1 MEGAGIIE
9 CEWCFEARDWSK
21 HKLFAGDKYLMEYD
35 AGGVFRRTRVTIG
48 DQSFSFKRELFRNTL
63 ISDVTGESFGSYA
76 LLFVPWPE
84 LVGWRIELPNGSR
97 FCFNSQRVWEEDS
110 GTTQLFFVSIP
121 GVASRKNCYPMRA
134 LDGPDFLILAA
145 ISADAIFRRDSAGG

>member
-1 MEGAGIIE
+1 MEEARIIE

-21 HKLFAGDKYLMEYD
+21 RKLFVGDRYLMEYD
-35 AGGVFRRTRVTIG
+35 SGGGFRRARATIG
-48 DQSFSFKRELFRNTL
+48 DQSLLFKRELFRSTL
-63 ISDVTGESFGSYA
+63 VSETTGESFGSCA

-84 LVGWRIELPNGSR
+84 FVGWRIELPNGSR

-110 GTTQLFFVSIP
+110 GTTRLFFVRMP

-134 LDGPDFLILAA
+134 LDRPDFLILAA
-145 ISADAIFRRDSAGG
+145 ISADAIFGIDSGGG